1 MDNIFIQR
9 MREERRWF
17 LMMSLIYAV
26 VFTFCLYKNMSG
38 ITFPVIAAVSL
49 GFSVMFLQKAGIRFQ
64 KGTIRYFAGILLL
77 GTATVLTD
85 SIFFHFF
92 NCVGILLLYMM
103 SMAHQIYKDQEWG
116 FAEYVKNFF
125 VMAGT
130 WILSVGEIFHRSGEK
145 RKKDED
151 NPENKSAVMW
161 IKRKEIRSVL
171 FGILAAV
178 LVLAVVLPLLM
189 ASDQI
194 FSHIFN
200 SFFDI
205 LNPFILLEKIDV
217 WNILGIVFTFLFGLV
232 FIYAFFAGL
241 FRMNLGGKGEK
252 KQGKTDPVAGITFAG
267 IMAAVY
273 VVYSGIQILFLFL
286 RLDSGLPEGVT
297 YSQYAHQGFWQLLAV
312 SLINFAAVLICQIIF
327 DENRILKGILTVV
340 SACTCIMIVSAAY
353 RMILYVSEYYLT
365 FLRVL
370 VLWFLAVLMIIF
382 FGVIYSI
389 YRRDFGLFRYI
400 TAVVSVCYIL
410 FSFSRPDTFIAEYNI
425 SCARE
430 GSETDVYYLM
440 NLSMD
445 TAPVLAELEKDEI
458 SDTEVRGSLDAYFRY
473 ILDQQGEPSLREWN
487 YSRAE
492 AGKAAEKWLGLEE

>member
-64 KGTIRYFAGILLL
+64 KGSIRYFAGILLL

-200 SFFDI
+200 RFFDI

-217 WNILGIVFTFLFGLV
+217 WNILGIV
-232 FIYAFFAGL
+232 
-241 FRMNLGGKGEK
+241 
-252 KQGKTDPVAGITFAG
+252 
-267 IMAAVY
+267 
-273 VVYSGIQILFLFL
+273 
-286 RLDSGLPEGVT
+286 LD
-297 YSQYAHQGFWQLLAV
+297 
-312 SLINFAAVLICQIIF
+312 
-327 DENRILKGILTVV
+327 
-340 SACTCIMIVSAAY
+340 
-353 RMILYVSEYYLT
+353 LY
-365 FLRVL
+365 
-370 VLWFLAVLMIIF
+370 
-382 FGVIYSI
+382 
-389 YRRDFGLFRYI
+389 
-400 TAVVSVCYIL
+400 
-410 FSFSRPDTFIAEYNI
+410 
-425 SCARE
+425 
-430 GSETDVYYLM
+430 
-440 NLSMD
+440 LSMRFLQ
-445 TAPVLAELEKDEI
+445 AFSA
-458 SDTEVRGSLDAYFRY
+458 
-473 ILDQQGEPSLREWN
+473 
-487 YSRAE
+487 
-492 AGKAAEKWLGLEE
+492 

>member
-1 MDNIFIQR
+1 MDNIFVQR
-9 MREERRWF
+9 MRKDRRWF
-17 LMMSLIYAV
+17 LMMSLIYGV

-38 ITFPVIAAVSL
+38 ITFPLITAVSL
-49 GFSVMFLQKAGIRFQ
+49 GFSVMFLQKAGITFQ
-64 KGTIRYFAGILLL
+64 RGTIRYFAGIILL
-77 GTATVLTD
+77 GIATVLTD
-85 SIFFHFF
+85 NGFFHFF

-103 SMAHQIYKDQEWG
+103 SMAHQLYKDQEWG
-116 FAEYVKNFF
+116 FTEYVKNFF
-125 VMAGT
+125 VMAVT
-130 WILSVGEIFHRSGEK
+130 WIISVGEIFHRSGENK
-145 RKKDED
+145 EKED
-151 NPENKSAVMW
+151 DNSENKSAVMW

-178 LVLAVVLPLLM
+178 LLLAVVLPLLM

-194 FSHIFN
+194 FSHIFS

-205 LNPFILLEKIDV
+205 LNPFSLLKKIDM
-217 WNILGIVFTFLFGLV
+217 WNIIGIVFTFLFGLV

-241 FRMNLGGKGEK
+241 FRMNLGGKAEK

-273 VVYSGIQILFLFL
+273 VIYSGIQILFLFF
-286 RLDSGLPEGVT
+286 RLDTGLPEGVT

-312 SLINFAAVLICQIIF
+312 SLINFAAVLICQMVF
-327 DENRILKGILTVV
+327 DENRILKVLLTVV

-382 FGVIYSI
+382 LGVIYSI

-410 FSFSRPDTFIAEYNI
+410 FSFSRPDALIAEYNI
-425 SCARE
+425 RHARE
-430 GSETDVYYLM
+430 VSELDVYYLM
-440 NLSMD
+440 YLSRD
-445 TAPVLAELEKDEI
+445 TSPLLAEIDKDEI
-458 SDTEVRGSLDAYFRY
+458 RDTEVLDSLDIYFKS
-473 ILDQQGEPSLREWN
+473 IVEKEEQMSLREWN
-487 YSRAE
+487 YSWEE
-492 AGKAAEKWLGLEE
+492 AGKSAREWLGQEE